1 MRREALD
8 QTPLRHLFRV
18 PLSSHRRWSR
28 SICPRRRDGGRRH
41 VSGCRLREMQGRRS
55 RDFARWTVGDEA
67 IVWCQGDDMDE
78 GEERGATEDALTAFE
93 KWGKMGK
100 NGETRETDLVWA
112 QRLCASRPLNVG
124 HDT

>member
-1 MRREALD
+1 M
-8 QTPLRHLFRV
+8 F
-18 PLSSHRRWSR
+18 
-28 SICPRRRDGGRRH
+28 
-41 VSGCRLREMQGRRS
+41 GCRLRETQGRSS

-67 IVWCQGDDMDE
+67 IVWSQGDDVDE

-100 NGETRETDLVWA
+100 NGEMDLVWA
-112 QRLCASRPLNVG
+112 QGLCASRPLNVG